1 MNFRGVKKRLPSPRV
16 FKQPLSKGTKMER
29 QLRSHIG
36 APLRGDPRQ
45 RIGRQRQES
54 LSLRRTM
61 RPEPTYCINAPLG
74 FVRRQAGAGSVYAAL
89 WTSGKFYAVG
99 RCTCQGSEITIVW
112 NADERGRLAQEL
124 HEYGRL
130 VFTPSKEA
138 GSLVAVFNGNP

>member
-1 MNFRGVKKRLPSPRV
+1 MID
-16 FKQPLSKGTKMER
+16 R
-29 QLRSHIG
+29 QIRNHHSE
-36 APLRGDPRQ
+36 PLRGDPRQ

-61 RPEPTYCINAPLG
+61 RPEPTYSITAPLG
-74 FVRRQAGAGSVYAAL
+74 YVRRQAGAGSVYAAL
-89 WTSGKFYAVG
+89 WASGKYYAVG
-99 RCTCQGSEITIVW
+99 RCTCQGNEITIVW

-138 GSLVAVFNGNP
+138 GSLVAVFNGTRRR